1 MPPKVAEQISRR
13 GWLGGLF
20 CRNRFRADEET
31 PKASDEAEPLA
42 TQDEEF
48 VDWVA
53 GLSKPV
59 SDNEPEQDNGRRSL
73 RSTGRHH
80 RE

>member
-1 MPPKVAEQISRR
+1 MKRSR
-13 GWLGGLF
+13 
-20 CRNRFRADEET
+20 C
-31 PKASDEAEPLA
+31 AS
-42 TQDEEF
+42 QDEEF

-59 SDNEPEQDNGRRSL
+59 SDNEPEQENGRRSL

-80 RE
+80 RD

>member
-1 MPPKVAEQISRR
+1 MAEQPSRR
-13 GWLGGLF
+13 GRLGGLF
-20 CRNRFRADEET
+20 RRKGSRAEGESQEPSAET
-31 PKASDEAEPLA
+31 EPLP

-59 SDNEPEQDNGRRSL
+59 SDNEPEQESGRRSL
-73 RSTGRHH
+73 RSTGRHY
-80 RE
+80 RD